1 MSDLIATFCAYVI
14 MAIVLWHYTRRSKS
28 GYVRRQWRKPGWI
41 LLRLFSLFVLAHG
54 VFVFF
59 DISTAIGFAGLA
71 AGVALVFVADFSGM
85 IGFALAGVGF
95 VLHEWVFWF
104 PSRHDFFLRHPKPVK
119 KPEPTTLIG
128 LTGITLGDLKPTG
141 KVLVEGAEHVA
152 RSENGFIPKGEKI
165 VVTSV
170 GAFEVGVRHS

>member
-1 MSDLIATFCAYVI
+1 MTDLIATLCTYALTAV
-14 MAIVLWHYTRRSKS
+14 VLWRYTRRSKS

-41 LLRLFSLFVLAHG
+41 LLRLFCLFVLAHG

-59 DISTAIGFAGLA
+59 DVSTALGFAGLA

-85 IGFALAGVGF
+85 IGVVLAGVGF

-104 PSRHDFFLRHPKPVK
+104 PSRHQFFLRHPKPARK
-119 KPEPTTLIG
+119 ADKTSLIG
-128 LTGITLGDLKPTG
+128 LSGIALGDLKPTG
-141 KVLVEGAEHVA
+141 KVLIEGAEHYA
-152 RSENGFIPKGEKI
+152 RSEDGFIPKGETI